1 MTNEPG
7 AGEFYPFVGV
17 GPHPKPW
24 PVGEKY
30 DQELLANGDQR
41 NVLDEY
47 RYWSVDAIVADLN
60 RKRNP
65 LHIAVENWKHD
76 LNIGSLIRTANAFN
90 VAGIHIVGKRD
101 WNRRGAMVT
110 DRYMTVHHHST
121 VAEFA
126 EWAKKEKLPIIG
138 IDNIEVSKRLENRPL
153 PKNCVLF
160 FGQEGSGMSEEA
172 VSICEVVL
180 AIEQYGS
187 TRSINA
193 SAAGAIAMYAWGLQ
207 HLSPKNSDNDIR

>member
-7 AGEFYPFVGV
+7 AGEFYPFIGV

-24 PVGEKY
+24 PVGPEF
-30 DQELLANGDQR
+30 DQELLEHGDQR
-41 NVLDEY
+41 NVLDGY
-47 RYWSVDAIVADLN
+47 RYWTVDAIVADLN
-60 RKRNP
+60 TKRNP

-110 DRYMTVHHHST
+110 DRYMSVQHHPTVKD
-121 VAEFA
+121 FA
-126 EWAKKEKLPIIG
+126 DWAKERELPIIG
-138 IDNIEVSKRLENRPL
+138 IDNIDVSKSLEHRPL
-153 PKNCVLF
+153 PRECVLF
-160 FGQEGSGMSEEA
+160 FGQEGSGMSDEA
-172 VSICEVVL
+172 VAVCEVVL
-180 AIEQYGS
+180 AINQYGS

-207 HLSPKNSDNDIR
+207 HLSPKNSN